1 MEFSELAKNRYSC
14 RKLSDRPVEK
24 EKLEEILSIARLS
37 PTAHND
43 QPYRIFV
50 ASGEEAV
57 RKIKETTP
65 CDFGASL
72 FLLIAA
78 EKKEGWV
85 REFDGKNFAEVDA
98 AIVASHV
105 MLSMEALGL
114 GSTWVAYF
122 DAPKLKK
129 LFPETADYELIAL
142 FPIGY
147 KEKDAEPS
155 HLHFERRPLEELVKY
170 L

>member
-1 MEFSELAKNRYSC
+1 M
-14 RKLSDRPVEK
+14 
-24 EKLEEILSIARLS
+24 
-37 PTAHND
+37 
-43 QPYRIFV
+43 
-50 ASGEEAV
+50 
-57 RKIKETTP
+57 
-65 CDFGASL
+65 
-72 FLLIAA
+72 
-78 EKKEGWV
+78 
-85 REFDGKNFAEVDA
+85 DA

-105 MLSMEALGL
+105 MLSVESLGL

-147 KEKDAEPS
+147 KAEDAKPS
-155 HLHFERRPLEELVKY
+155 AFHSKRKPLEELVKY

>member
-1 MEFSELAKNRYSC
+1 MEFSELAQERYSC
-14 RKLSDRPVEK
+14 RKFSERPVEK
-24 EKLEEILSIARLS
+24 EKLEEILSLARLS
-37 PTAHND
+37 PTAHNN

-50 ASGEEAV
+50 ASGEEAA

-65 CDFGASL
+65 CHFGASL
-72 FLLIAA
+72 FLLIGAD
-78 EKKEGWV
+78 KKEGWI
-85 REFDGKNFAEVDA
+85 REFDEKNFSEVDA

-105 MLSMEALGL
+105 MPSVESLGL

-147 KEKDAEPS
+147 KAEDAKPS
-155 HLHFERRPLEELVKY
+155 AFHSKRKPLEELVKY